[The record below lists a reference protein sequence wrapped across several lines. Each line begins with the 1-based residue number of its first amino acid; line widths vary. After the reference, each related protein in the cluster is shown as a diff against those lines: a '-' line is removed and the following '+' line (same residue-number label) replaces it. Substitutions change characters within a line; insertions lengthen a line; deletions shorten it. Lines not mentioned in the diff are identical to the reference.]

1 MGKFLDITGV
11 STFWKKVK
19 TKINTEIQNQILNK
33 IGNPEGIA
41 PLDSTG
47 QVPWDCM
54 PTFKTIN
61 GESIKSELGNTD
73 IKIDLSLYKIVT
85 ELPISDQDVNKIYL
99 VIDTEGNEEKNNVYK
114 EYIYTSV
121 GWELLGQYK
130 ANIDLTPYVKK
141 TDVVTT
147 SVAGL
152 MPSSDKIKLNSIAT
166 DATKDEAISSDEL
179 NSILV

>member
-1 MGKFLDITGV
+1 MGKFLDKVGV
-11 STFWKKVK
+11 TILWNKVK
-19 TKINTEIQNQILNK
+19 TEIQNQILNK
-33 IGNPEGIA
+33 IGSPEGIA

-73 IKIDLSLYKIVT
+73 IKIDLSLYKVVT
-85 ELPISDQDVNKIYL
+85 ELPISDQDINKIYL

-152 MPSSDKIKLNSIAT
+152 MSSSDKVKLNSIAI
-166 DATKDEAISSDEL
+166 DATKDEAINSDEL

>member
-1 MGKFLDITGV
+1 MGKFLDKVGV
-11 STFWKKVK
+11 TILWNKVK
-19 TKINTEIQNQILNK
+19 TEIQNQILNK
-33 IGNPEGIA
+33 IGSPEGIA

-73 IKIDLSLYKIVT
+73 IKIDLSLYKVVT

-99 VIDTEGNEEKNNVYK
+99 IIDTEGNEEKNNVYK

-152 MPSSDKIKLNSIAT
+152 MSSSDKVKLNSIAT

>member
-1 MGKFLDITGV
+1 MGKFLDKVGV
-11 STFWKKVK
+11 TILWNKVK
-19 TKINTEIQNQILNK
+19 TEIQNQILNK
-33 IGNPEGIA
+33 IGSPEGIA

-73 IKIDLSLYKIVT
+73 IKIDLSLYKVVT

-130 ANIDLTPYVKK
+130 ANIDLTPYVQK

-152 MPSSDKIKLNSIAT
+152 MSSSDKVKLNSIAT